1 MNNPAIEQAL
11 FELEES
17 LKQIKSA
24 NDNVNNVSQ
33 KSEQLVV
40 TMTKV
45 IASLNAISSNVS
57 IDKEAIQ
64 DQLTENNT
72 ALKTGIKKI
81 LKDANDSY
89 AEIRNKI
96 SDNQDSFA
104 QELLTISKSIES
116 NLNAEVENYK
126 TAIRVTL
133 NSINKEID
141 GFNEQINTLKKSAS
155 KFDASLNELEVRIAE
170 TNFKSE
176 FQTLNKSL
184 NTKNKILLAINVLI
198 LFAVF
203 GILGLSV
210 LIFLR

>member
-24 NDNVNNVSQ
+24 NDNVNNVSH
-33 KSEQLVV
+33 KSEQLVL

-45 IASLNAISSNVS
+45 ITSLNAISSNVS

-96 SDNQDSFA
+96 SNNHDSFA

-126 TAIRVTL
+126 TAIGVTL
-133 NSINKEID
+133 NSINNEID
-141 GFNEQINTLKKSAS
+141 GFNKQISTLKESAS

-176 FQTLNKSL
+176 FEALNKSI
-184 NTKNKILLAINVLI
+184 NTKNNILIAVNIIMLFGVLA
-198 LFAVF
+198 
-203 GILGLSV
+203 

>member
-64 DQLTENNT
+64 DQLTENKT

-81 LKDANDSY
+81 LKDANESY
-89 AEIRNKI
+89 TEIRNNIFDNQASFVNQLTTLLDSIVSKLDLELQSFKI
-96 SDNQDSFA
+96 SIKSSVDTVQADIEAFSKELIVLRESVKSLEDS
-104 QELLTISKSIES
+104 LDDLSSRVSK
-116 NLNAEVENYK
+116 
-126 TAIRVTL
+126 TD
-133 NSINKEID
+133 IN
-141 GFNEQINTLKKSAS
+141 
-155 KFDASLNELEVRIAE
+155 
-170 TNFKSE
+170 SE
-176 FQTLNKSL
+176 FRKLNFSVNRKFKVVIITNL
-184 NTKNKILLAINVLI
+184 F
-198 LFAVF
+198 LFALAS
-203 GILGLSV
+203 IAV
-210 LIFLR
+210 LTFIYFNR

>member
-81 LKDANDSY
+81 LKDANESY

-104 QELLTISKSIES
+104 QELMAISKKIES
-116 NLNAEVENYK
+116 NLDGEVNNYKLAIRKTFDSMNGEVEVFNNH
-126 TAIRVTL
+126 IRL
-133 NSINKEID
+133 
-141 GFNEQINTLKKSAS
+141 
-155 KFDASLNELEVRIAE
+155 LNESFEKLIIELNDLQQRISN
-170 TNFKSE
+170 TNFQSE
-176 FQTLNKSL
+176 FEKINELINSKNNILIGLN
-184 NTKNKILLAINVLI
+184 ILLFIGIVALI
-198 LFAVF
+198 L
-203 GILGLSV
+203 L
-210 LIFLR
+210 

>member
-11 FELEES
+11 FELEEG

-24 NDNVNNVSQ
+24 NDNVNNVSK

-72 ALKTGIKKI
+72 TLKTGIEEI
-81 LKDANDSY
+81 LKDANESY

-96 SDNQDSFA
+96 SENQNSFA
-104 QELLTISKSIES
+104 QDLLNLSNSIGFKLDSEL
-116 NLNAEVENYK
+116 ENYK
-126 TAIRVTL
+126 ITIKDSRDTIKVDIESFSREL
-133 NSINKEID
+133 IVLRD
-141 GFNEQINTLKKSAS
+141 
-155 KFDASLNELEVRIAE
+155 SL
-170 TNFKSE
+170 
-176 FQTLNKSL
+176 
-184 NTKNKILLAINVLI
+184 KILDDNLNDLSSRVLRTDLNVEFEKLNYSMKTKFKI
-198 LFAVF
+198 LFITNLFLFV
-203 GILGLSV
+203 LGSITV
-210 LIFLR
+210 LTYIYLNI